1 MNEEQ
6 KEKLNELV
14 DILKD
19 KAPKEVIL
27 GAIEE
32 IQNMNNDQVEGLVF
46 MCELFN
52 KYDID
57 EILFE
62 ETTNQ

>member
-32 IQNMNNDQVEGLVF
+32 IQNRNTEQLQGLYN
-46 MCELFN
+46 MCEFLN
-52 KYDID
+52 KY
-57 EILFE
+57 E

>member
-6 KEKLNELV
+6 KEKLNELA

-32 IQNMNNDQVEGLVF
+32 IQNMNSEQLQGLYN
-46 MCELFN
+46 MCEFLN
-52 KYDID
+52 KY
-57 EILFE
+57 E
-62 ETTNQ
+62 ETTNH